1 MTKKD
6 IIVFTLLAFALIA
19 ITGTFSIQGVDGNS
33 MSPSFSSG
41 DYILVMANKAPKDGD
56 VVILDTSRISKYKQ
70 KSEHIIKRYYA
81 DKSKTGYYVLGDNPS
96 VSYDSRYFG
105 EVEKEA
111 YEGCVVF
118 NITQFKVP

>member
-1 MTKKD
+1 MSKKD
-6 IIVFTLLAFALIA
+6 VILFISITFVLIA
-19 ITGTFSIQGVDGNS
+19 VTGTFSIQGVDGNS
-33 MSPSFSSG
+33 MSPAFSSG
-41 DYILVMANKAPKDGD
+41 DYILVMTNKVPKDGD
-56 VVILDTSRISKYKQ
+56 VVILDTSKISRYTQ

-81 DKSKTGYYVLGDNPS
+81 DKSKTGYYVLGDNLS

>member
-1 MTKKD
+1 MNKRD

-19 ITGTFSIQGVDGNS
+19 VTGTFSIQGVDGNF
-33 MSPSFSSG
+33 MNPAFSSG
-41 DYILVMANKAPKDGD
+41 DYIFVMRNTAQKDGD
-56 VVILDTSRISKYKQ
+56 VVILDKSKISRYTQ

-81 DKSKTGYYVLGDNPS
+81 EKSKTRYYVLGDNPS

-105 EVEKEA
+105 EVEKES
-111 YEGCVVF
+111 YEGYVVF